1 MSNSLS
7 ELVLSI
13 IAVLFYGIAFANS
26 ESADISEYPYHVS
39 VEYNNSHSCSGALI
53 TELWVVTVASCV
65 HRNGATNLTV
75 RFATTIASTGGEQLE
90 VRFVIVHPDF
100 DSISYDYDIALLK
113 LRVPLQFGDGKLP
126 IVLPSSE
133 YEIAD
138 ETAANVTGWI
148 MDTQGNPASQLTVV
162 STPTV
167 NQTICKSSLPA
178 FKDLLDS
185 MLCAGHM
192 NADAEV
198 CQGDLGAPLVHEE
211 ILVGILSY
219 GLGCTVPT
227 FPTVYTRIDSFVTW
241 IFDHTGTIIY

>member
-1 MSNSLS
+1 MSNS

-26 ESADISEYPYHVS
+26 ENADISKYPYHVS

-65 HRNGATNLTV
+65 HRHGATGLTV
-75 RFATTIASTGGEQLE
+75 RFATTIVSTGGEQLE
-90 VRFVIVHPDF
+90 VGTVIVHPDF
-100 DSISYDYDIALLK
+100 DTIFYDYDIALLK
-113 LRVPLQFGDGKLP
+113 LHVPLQFGDGKQP

-133 YEIAD
+133 HEVD
-138 ETAANVTGWI
+138 DGTATNVTGWV
-148 MDTQGNPASQLTVV
+148 MGTQGNSAPQLTVV
-162 STPTV
+162 STPTI
-167 NQTICKSSLPA
+167 NQTICKSSLPS

-192 NADAEV
+192 DADAEV

-211 ILVGILSY
+211 RLVGILSY
-219 GLGCTVPT
+219 GLGCAVPT
-227 FPTVYTRIDSFVTW
+227 FPAVYTRINSFVTW
-241 IFDHTGTIIY
+241 IFDHTGIIIY